1 MQLDMMNLHDK
12 TILMRANVTTL
23 TERGQTS
30 LPARL
35 RKELGLKPGQK
46 LRWQRLT
53 ARECLVRIEPGAAVP
68 GPRSM
73 LGYARKTNAAAVRRT
88 ADWMRELRAGESA

>member
-1 MQLDMMNLHDK
+1 MS
-12 TILMRANVTTL
+12 ANVTTL

-35 RKELGLKPGQK
+35 RKDLGLKPGQK

-53 ARECLVRIEPGAAVP
+53 ARECLVRIEPATPVP

-73 LGYARKTNAAAVRRT
+73 LGFARQSNPAAVRRT